1 MSLFT
6 ININHVL
13 DAETKKMLVE
23 IHKNT
28 KKIMALVEQ
37 LEEKIGALQTSV
49 DTFQEVAISKVA
61 ELNAVITD
69 LQGQIA
75 NGATP
80 EQLQTLLDKITV
92 VKDDLEATTL

>member
-1 MSLFT
+1 
-6 ININHVL
+6 
-13 DAETKKMLVE
+13 
-23 IHKNT
+23 
-28 KKIMALVEQ
+28 MALVEQ